1 MVKKEYQ
8 KKVKKEKHCAKAMLK
23 NRRISTKY
31 AVEIANYIKGLPVSK
46 ALAKLQR
53 IAEKK
58 EYLPLKK
65 YNKKVAHRK
74 GRAIAGKKAG
84 RYPVKA
90 CNSFIELL
98 NTAIANAENKGL
110 DTEKLLVLHA
120 FASQGHRRLGHQPK
134 GRIAGK
140 RRERKST
147 HIEVIL
153 QEAK

>member
-8 KKVKKEKHCAKAMLK
+8 RKAKTEKHCSKAMLK

-31 AVEIANYIKGLPVSK
+31 SVEITNYIKGLPASK
-46 ALAKLQR
+46 AIAKLQR

-65 YNKKVAHRK
+65 YHKKVAHRK
-74 GRAIAGKKAG
+74 GRAIAGEKAG
-84 RYPVKA
+84 RYPLKA
-90 CNSFIELL
+90 CKSFIELL
-98 NTAIANAENKGL
+98 NYAVANAENKGL
-110 DTEKLLVLHA
+110 DTEKLIILHA
-120 FASQGHRRLGHQPK
+120 FASQGHSRMSHQPK
-134 GRIAGK
+134 GRISGK
-140 RRERKST
+140 RRESKST

>member
-8 KKVKKEKHCAKAMLK
+8 LKVKDEKHCAKAVIK
-23 NRRISTKY
+23 NRRVSTKY
-31 AVEIANYIKGLPVSK
+31 AVEIANVIKGKPAGK
-46 ALAKLQR
+46 ALAFLER
-53 IAEKK
+53 VAEKK
-58 EYLPLKK
+58 EYLPLRK

-74 GRAIAGKKAG
+74 GRAVDGCKAG

-90 CNSFIELL
+90 CNAFIELL
-98 NTAIANAENKGL
+98 NYAVANAENKGL
-110 DTEKLLVLHA
+110 DTEKLIVRHA
-120 FASQGHRRLGHQPK
+120 FASQGFRRLSHQSK

-140 RRERKST
+140 RRERKGT